1 VTDQQRKAENILS
14 KLYGPVWTLDYTT
27 LAERDGKEGLLCR
40 ISTGRISQLVQ
51 LERLR
56 KNGLSCEIVEP
67 GKVFVWVAP

>member
-1 VTDQQRKAENILS
+1 MTDQQRKAEGILWN
-14 KLYGPVWTLDYTT
+14 LYGAIWTDDN
-27 LAERDGKEGLLCR
+27 AAPGERNGKEGLYCR